1 MGAHEAFARVA
12 GGSGRQAFASAALVL
27 LFGAAAV
34 LLKAPGWLGLFGLII
49 APLAASAAA
58 ARMNLLMLPERQ
70 HWGWTWTLLALTI
83 GLASVLALLP
93 YREWLRAHNVGGLSN
108 LQAFAAAAGSAT
120 LLLALPLRYA
130 QLQARVQHLA
140 ALTQAALSSELKAL
154 QAQVEPHFL
163 YNTLANARY
172 LARVEPEKA
181 VQMLD
186 HLIAYLHSA
195 LPDMRS
201 ASSTLGRECELADHY
216 LALMNIRFGARLS
229 YRVDCPPQLRAA
241 SMPPLLLMSL
251 VENAVQH
258 GVEPQPGAVCV
269 HLQADADGGDLRVRV
284 IDDGAGFAPT
294 VVGNG
299 VGLRNVRA
307 RLDALYGG
315 AARFTLRIADGIPT
329 EAELRL
335 PLQFDAAVAT
345 AADAH
350 AAAIATGANAAA
362 PLAGAAA
369 RPARRSAPDGAQA

>member
-1 MGAHEAFARVA
+1 MTTGAHDAFARVA
-12 GGSGRQAFASAALVL
+12 AGSARQALASAALVL
-27 LFGAAAV
+27 LIVAAATW
-34 LLKAPGWLGLFGLII
+34 LKAPGWLGLFGLVI
-49 APLAASAAA
+49 APLAVAAA
-58 ARMNLLMLPERQ
+58 VARLNLLMLPEQQ
-70 HWGWTWTLLALTI
+70 HWGWTWTLLATTI
-83 GLASVLALLP
+83 ALASVLALLP
-93 YREWLRAHNVGGLSN
+93 YREWLRAHGIAGLSN
-108 LQAFAAAAGSAT
+108 LQAFAAAAGTAT

-130 QLQARVQHLA
+130 QVQGRVLHLA

-216 LALMNIRFGARLS
+216 LALMRIRFGTRLS
-229 YRVDCPPQLRAA
+229 YRIDCPPGLRAA
-241 SMPPLLLMSL
+241 SMPPLMLMSL

-269 HLQADADGGDLRVRV
+269 RLQADADDGALRVRV

-294 VVGNG
+294 ALGNG

-307 RLDALYGG
+307 RLDALYGD
-315 AARFTLRIADGIPT
+315 AARFALRIAEGMPT

-335 PLQFDAAVAT
+335 PLQFDAAAPAT
-345 AADAH
+345 VPAPAH
-350 AAAIATGANAAA
+350 GAHPPAQEG
-362 PLAGAAA
+362 AGA
-369 RPARRSAPDGAQA
+369 